1 MWLDNV
7 EQDTANWT
15 PTVDEGS
22 IRWLRTQSESN
33 SGFFSWF
40 IQNIGISSDGWLE
53 NTFDLTEM
61 ANPNLIFSH
70 YYNTEGANDGAV
82 VEILVNGDWVDLGDK
97 MILNG
102 YNSTIDPNNTS
113 RIAGRQAFSGN
124 SNGFI
129 QTNIDLSFYQGN
141 VVNIRFR
148 MVSDPAVGARG
159 WYIDDVAL
167 WNRFTLLS
175 NVASASVD
183 GDAVF
188 DLTQTEIIKSDL
200 LDTIVVPIIDVNE
213 LIQVFPN
220 PIVTDFTLKFESK
233 GAEKAVQ
240 VVHHFL
246 HLLSRHHG
254 NEIFS
259 PADCLDELKARLFSS
274 QQQLPCSRNRKN
286 RAYTLHRF
294 RQPLPFPLSIDLRS

>member
-1 MWLDNV
+1 MVERIFQEIEVFDSLGQEAEFVTSDGRCDINFNEANNTFTLTINDLNAGDSVECGYSVKVNKDAGGKLVWLDNV

-129 QTNIDLSFYQGN
+129 QTNIDLSF
-141 VVNIRFR
+141 
-148 MVSDPAVGARG
+148 
-159 WYIDDVAL
+159 
-167 WNRFTLLS
+167 LS
-175 NVASASVD
+175 RKCC
-183 GDAVF
+183 
-188 DLTQTEIIKSDL
+188 QY
-200 LDTIVVPIIDVNE
+200 P
-213 LIQVFPN
+213 FPN
-220 PIVTDFTLKFESK
+220 GGLI
-233 GAEKAVQ
+233 
-240 VVHHFL
+240 
-246 HLLSRHHG
+246 LL
-254 NEIFS
+254 
-259 PADCLDELKARLFSS
+259 
-274 QQQLPCSRNRKN
+274 
-286 RAYTLHRF
+286 
-294 RQPLPFPLSIDLRS
+294 